1 MRDETVYGLVGQLN
15 DKINQIVQFVQN
27 LQQAIRL
34 DSTGKEIRLVSLQKL
49 LIKKGIIT
57 EAEMTEMAGEVIK
70 EMQAEAEAQAA
81 KTKAPEIVPATVE
94 QVQKVEATKDAPV
107 IPPVA

>member
-1 MRDETVYGLVGQLN
+1 MRPVYGLTGQLN
-15 DKINQIVQFVQN
+15 DKINQIVKFVQN

-34 DSTGKEIRLVSLQKL
+34 DSTGKEIRLLGLQKL
-49 LIKKGIIT
+49 LIKKGLIT
-57 EAEMTEMAGEVIK
+57 EAEMTEITGEVIK

-81 KTKAPEIVPATVE
+81 KAKAPEIVPATPE

-107 IPPVA
+107 VPPQA